1 MADGKGFQV
10 IVKINLPPEEQYHS
24 GHSLIVQ
31 GDNPLEVEGLL
42 GRLIAGAESVDKN
55 TADQARFILA
65 RFIEFAQQ
73 GAVQSS
79 LAASQVSSAGAE
91 QHASPQDGAAS
102 GAVAPTGASGP
113 SPAEDLASPALL
125 KVVAKKTNTP
135 LEELEGYTTEAAK
148 ALLKGG
154 K

>member
-10 IVKINLPPEEQYHS
+10 IVKINLPPEQQYHS

-31 GDNPLEVEGLL
+31 ADTPGEVQD
-42 GRLIAGAESVDKN
+42 LIADAIELNGAQVDN
-55 TADQARFILA
+55 IQDQAHFILT

-73 GAVQSS
+73 GAVQAS
-79 LAASQVSSAGAE
+79 LAVPQPSGVEQRADGVRPAGPGDTD
-91 QHASPQDGAAS
+91 SPP
-102 GAVAPTGASGP
+102 VVTGSTP
-113 SPAEDLASPALL
+113 DDLASPALL

-148 ALLKGG
+148 ALLKGV